1 MRPWSELAEDLKES
15 NRQQADHI
23 LDKLRAIGCGI
34 RPTVGEGPTAIEFS
48 PDEVEKMA
56 VIEHDR
62 WITERR
68 LAGWTYDP
76 ERNPE
81 RKISPYLVPY
91 EELPEKVKEWD
102 RQAVRAIPDILALA
116 KFEVYRM

>member
-1 MRPWSELAEDLKES
+1 
-15 NRQQADHI
+15 
-23 LDKLRAIGCGI
+23 
-34 RPTVGEGPTAIEFS
+34 
-48 PDEVEKMA
+48 MA
-56 VIEHDR
+56 
-62 WITERR
+62 ERR
-68 LAGWTYDP
+68 LAGWTHAP

-81 RKISPYLVPY
+81 RKASPHLAPY